1 MDEAHGEYRAREL
14 GAVGF
19 QTRRSGGMETRGVRA
34 RWVGLAAGMVTAI
47 LLLAP
52 AASWAHGLAG
62 KRFFPTTLAVE
73 DPFVSDELSFVPS
86 YGKENGEE
94 GSIATTALGVD
105 FSKRIVGNFG
115 ISLGEEYRSVK
126 ASGDGT
132 ERGFGNLELGAKYQF
147 FTSEAHETILSV
159 GLGAEIG
166 GTGAAGVGAESF
178 SVVSPALF
186 FGKGFGDLPE
196 GLRYL
201 RPFALTG
208 VIGANFPTPK
218 SASVV
223 DEATGQTVDE
233 THPAT
238 FTWGLA
244 LQYSLQYLQTSV
256 SDVGLGA
263 PFNRMSLLVE
273 IPMETGLDAGSE
285 GKTTGMI
292 VPGIVWAG
300 KSVEVGLGAQ
310 IPVNADSGK
319 GVGVVALV
327 HLFMDDLFPKSLGRP
342 LFP

>member
-1 MDEAHGEYRAREL
+1 MKTKEMWGRWARR
-14 GAVGF
+14 V
-19 QTRRSGGMETRGVRA
+19 
-34 RWVGLAAGMVTAI
+34 AGMVATI
-47 LLLAP
+47 LLLVP
-52 AASWAHGLAG
+52 AASWSHGLAG
-62 KRFFPTTLAVE
+62 KRFFPTTLAVD
-73 DPFVSDELSFVPS
+73 DPFVSDEFSLVPS
-86 YGKENGEE
+86 YSQDNADPGLT
-94 GSIATTALGVD
+94 ATTAFAVE

-147 FTSEAHETILSV
+147 FTSEAHETILSI

-166 GTGAAGVGAESF
+166 GTGASGVGAESF

-196 GLRYL
+196 VLRYL
-201 RPFALTG
+201 RPFAVTG

-218 SASVV
+218 STSVV
-223 DEATGQTVDE
+223 DEATGGTVDE
-233 THPAT
+233 TQPAT

-273 IPMETGLDAGSE
+273 FPMETGLDSGSG

-310 IPVNADSGK
+310 IPINADSGK

-327 HLFMDDLFPKSLGRP
+327 HLFIDDLFPKSLGRP